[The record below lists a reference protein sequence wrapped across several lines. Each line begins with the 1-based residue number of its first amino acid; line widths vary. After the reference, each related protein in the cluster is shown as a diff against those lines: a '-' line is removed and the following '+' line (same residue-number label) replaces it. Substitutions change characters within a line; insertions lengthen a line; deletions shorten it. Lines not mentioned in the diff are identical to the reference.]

1 MEKEK
6 LLQRTSE
13 LIDDSCKLMKMK
25 AGKAILS
32 GTMDIENAEDNYLLP
47 KKLLLALLK
56 DAFHEVG
63 LPIGMEK
70 DFLKEVNNIY
80 SCI

>member
-13 LIDDSCKLMKMK
+13 LIDDSCKFMK
-25 AGKAILS
+25 AKAEKAVS
-32 GTMDIENAEDNYLLP
+32 GGTMDIGNAEDNYLLP
-47 KKLLLALLK
+47 KMLLLALLK
-56 DAFHEVG
+56 DAIHEVG
-63 LPIGMEK
+63 APIGMEK
-70 DFLKEVNNIY
+70 DFLKEVDDIY